1 MSAALLGAL
10 FAVSGTAT
18 LSFSLTP
25 TSAAPL
31 SVERVEIRGNRV
43 LSEDVYRALV
53 ALPDTSTITARV
65 GGRIAHRVEQFLL
78 LAGYSLAKVRA
89 STEDGRL
96 VLQIEEGHLER
107 VVFPGGSGLGAL
119 RLQLMLDLPEL
130 VFNRLALE
138 RQLDSFRRDT
148 GIRIDHYRL
157 NPVRGSSVGM
167 SQIHNLGSFQG
178 AALAPLIGR
187 YELQIFVEELD
198 TPPGFGL
205 ELNGTPADGLVG
217 AIRYRFA
224 DLILFGDRLEI
235 GVVGGLRIGK
245 IFANQEQL
253 RWASRL
259 GGHVSW
265 YSPELFGVPIR
276 VVIGNEVVWWS
287 RARLDL
293 GLAQYDFFSLR
304 PTLAVRYRPGRFLTF
319 SAGGGA
325 LWERLLSFEALDPA
339 ATFSSPAPLQPLAF
353 AQAQMAFGDET
364 ARLDQLHQIDVSAT
378 QVFGSAARSVL
389 SARYRKTVGFGWDDL
404 VLHAG
409 IVGVPGSPPFYALER
424 AGDEVKGLSADKLY
438 SRLIV
443 SAGAEYRLSLVRE
456 LYKVGVFYDGAGFK
470 REQSASGSQ
479 AGYAQAFG
487 FGAHALILS
496 TFRLS
501 AYLAFGFSDSA
512 TFEQS
517 ISMTMIQVF

>member
-1 MSAALLGAL
+1 MSAVLLSALCTL
-10 FAVSGTAT
+10 SGTAT

-31 SVERVEIRGNRV
+31 IAERVEVRGNRV

-65 GGRIAHRVEQFLL
+65 GDRIAKRIERFLL
-78 LAGYSLAKVRA
+78 LAGYSLAQVQA
-89 STEDGRL
+89 STEEGRL
-96 VLQIEEGHLER
+96 VLHVEEGHLER

-119 RLQLMLDLPEL
+119 RLQLMLDVPEL

-148 GIRIDHYRL
+148 GIRIDRYRL
-157 NPVRGSSVGM
+157 MPVRGSSVGM
-167 SQIHNLGSFQG
+167 AQIHDLGSFQG
-178 AALAPLIGR
+178 AALAPELGR

-198 TPPGFGL
+198 LPPGLGL
-205 ELNGTPADGLVG
+205 ELEGTPADGLVG

-224 DLILFGDRLEI
+224 DLILLGDRLEV
-235 GVVGGLRIGK
+235 GVLGGLRIGK
-245 IFANQEQL
+245 IFANQETL

-265 YSPELFGVPIR
+265 YSPELFGLPIR
-276 VVIGNEVVWWS
+276 VVAGNEVVWWS
-287 RARLDL
+287 RSRLDL
-293 GLAQYDFFSLR
+293 GLNRYDFFSLR
-304 PTLAVRYRPGRFLTF
+304 PTIAVRFRPGRFLTF

-325 LWERLLSFEALDPA
+325 LWERLLSFEAVDPLA
-339 ATFSSPAPLQPLAF
+339 SFRSPTPLQPLAF
-353 AQAQMAFGDET
+353 AEAQMAFGDET
-364 ARLDQLHQIDVSAT
+364 ARLDELHQVEVGAT
-378 QVFGSAARSVL
+378 QVFGPEARSVL
-389 SARYRKTVGFGWDDL
+389 SLRYRKSVGLGWDDL

-409 IVGVPGSPPFYALER
+409 ITGVPGSPPFYALER
-424 AGDEVKGLSADKLY
+424 AGDEIKGLSADKLY

-443 SAGAEYRLSLVRE
+443 SAGAEYRISLVRE
-456 LYKVGVFYDGAGFK
+456 LYKVGVFYDGAAFK

-479 AGYAQAFG
+479 AGYAQTFG
-487 FGAHALILS
+487 LGAHALILS

-501 AYLAFGFSDSA
+501 VFLAFGFSDSP

-517 ISMTMIQVF
+517 ISMTMVQVF